1 MKDKIFLSPPHM
13 GGDELRFVEEAF
25 NSNYIAPVGP
35 QIDAFE
41 KEFAENVGAK
51 FAAAV
56 SSGTTA
62 LHLLLRYIG
71 VGPGDDVLC
80 STFTFVASANPIV
93 YQGGTP
99 VFIDSDLQSWNMD
112 PELLSSEL
120 EERSSKGCLPKAVIL
135 VHLYGQPADLDQI
148 KAVCD
153 RFQVV
158 LLEDA
163 AEALGATYKGRAPGT
178 FGLAGFYSFNGNKI
192 ITTSGGGMIVS
203 DDEVLIRKVKFWATQ
218 AKDDALHYEHS
229 ELGYNYR
236 MSNILAA
243 IGRGQLKVLSER
255 VRLKRDLFDL
265 FYEKLHDLPG
275 LTFMPEPEYALSSR
289 WLTCLTIDPVQ
300 SGTDRDAVIKALS
313 ADCIESRPTW
323 KPMHLQPL
331 YKKCRIVGG
340 SISERLFQHGLC
352 LPSGT
357 AMSSEDVERI
367 INLIRKC
374 WEH

>member
-51 FAAAV
+51 FSAAV

-71 VGPGDDVLC
+71 IGPGDDVLC

-289 WLTCLTIDPVQ
+289 WLTCLTIDPEQ

-313 ADCIESRPTW
+313 ADSIESRPTW